1 MPISSSEQG
10 AITEAEFVK
19 IVMLTSDGEA
29 VPTRPVV
36 DDEHRDFDIHR
47 RRRLAALAMQLKT
60 TLRLRKHGRQSMM
73 QITFRLHPPLFTSP
87 QFWYFL
93 AHFNVAT
100 MTFTEPMF
108 LVPSTFLHKHAR
120 RGTSVGKSGIPYQI
134 KASLDPDAKD
144 KWRPFRVT
152 IAQLGPRIVEILSE
166 FAAAQAALAEEANK
180 VGNVLVVRRRRQAR
194 RSSLRRAA

>member
-1 MPISSSEQG
+1 MPISNSEQG
-10 AITEAEFVK
+10 TITEAEFVK

-29 VPTRPVV
+29 VPSRPVV

-60 TLRLRKHGRQSMM
+60 TLRLRKHGRQLIM
-73 QITFRLHPPLFTSP
+73 QITFRMRPPLFTSP
-87 QFWYFL
+87 RFWYFL
-93 AHFNVAT
+93 AHFDVAT

-120 RGTSVGKSGIPYQI
+120 RGKSANKAGIPFQI
-134 KASLDPDAKD
+134 KASLDPDAHD

-152 IAQLGPRIVEILSE
+152 IAQLGPRILEILTE
-166 FAAAQAALAEEANK
+166 LAATEAALATNATPA
-180 VGNVLVVRRRRQAR
+180 GDVLVIRMRPNAR
-194 RSSLRRAA
+194 RSRLRRAA